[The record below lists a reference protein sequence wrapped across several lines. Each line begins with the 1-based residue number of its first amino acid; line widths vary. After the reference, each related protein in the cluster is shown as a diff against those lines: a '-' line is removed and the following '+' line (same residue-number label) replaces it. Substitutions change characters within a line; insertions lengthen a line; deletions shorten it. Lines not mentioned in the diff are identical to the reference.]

1 MKDLESLAH
10 LNDEQLIKS
19 YNTAKGIFI
28 GFIVVFILLIAAGIF
43 ITLKKGFG
51 VFSVLPIVFITILIA
66 NMTNFNKLKAEMK
79 SRNLLH

>member
-1 MKDLESLAH
+1 MKDSESLSH

-28 GFIVVFILLIAAGIF
+28 GFIVVFILLIAAAVF

-66 NMTNFNKLKAEMK
+66 NMTNFNKLKTEMK
-79 SRNLLH
+79 SRNLLN